1 MGHTPGSE
9 GGNGIR
15 RLLPPNPV
23 AVGVGNSRE
32 IPPSTHITS
41 LMKFNKAADLAQPIE
56 IEYSLMN
63 RNLTLNAHCL
73 DVEVLRCGEQLSVVR
88 INFFQAML
96 SGGYDV
102 ERIGGTKKRR
112 LG

>member
-1 MGHTPGSE
+1 
-9 GGNGIR
+9 
-15 RLLPPNPV
+15 
-23 AVGVGNSRE
+23 
-32 IPPSTHITS
+32 
-41 LMKFNKAADLAQPIE
+41 MKFNKAADLAQPIE